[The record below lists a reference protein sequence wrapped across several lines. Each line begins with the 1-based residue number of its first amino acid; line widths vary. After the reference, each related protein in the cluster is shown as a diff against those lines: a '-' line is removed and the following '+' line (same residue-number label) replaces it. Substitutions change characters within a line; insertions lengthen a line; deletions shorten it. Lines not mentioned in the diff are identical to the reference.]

1 MPRFVLD
8 LPEDLAAQ
16 AERAARS
23 AKLPVEAYIVRG
35 MRELVGARSVA
46 AEIEYWDSIDLSNQP
61 DATLTSLIRTPVV
74 KSVADRIGELQ
85 DAQCERKLSTD
96 EQAELER
103 LMRIV
108 HTSTMMKAI
117 ALGAWKDRHGTL
129 PEKIEADW

>member
-1 MPRFVLD
+1 MPQLVLD
-8 LPEDLAAQ
+8 VPEDLAAQ

-23 AKLPVEAYIVRG
+23 AKLPVEAFILRG
-35 MRELVGARSVA
+35 MRELVGRRSVA

-61 DATLTSLIRTPVV
+61 DSVLTSFIHTPVA

-85 DAQCERKLSTD
+85 DAQGERKLTAD
-96 EQAELER
+96 EQAEHER

-117 ALGAWKDRHGTL
+117 ARGAWKDRHGTL